1 MVNLEDCRRILKNE
15 GYDREI
21 SSEEIRGLRE
31 FLYMIAQYQVEA
43 ENKEEK
49 LIA

>member
-1 MVNLEDCRRILKNE
+1 MLNDG
-15 GYDREI
+15 GYDKEI
-21 SSEEIRGLRE
+21 SHEEIRGLRE

-43 ENKEEK
+43 EYNEEK